1 MILRCSTFW
10 LSLTFAN
17 ILLVLGVA
25 AQDGTD
31 PFNCHV
37 RTNDLTYDL
46 TPLQGEHTASRT
58 RETPPSNWVDSVR
71 FNLCA
76 DLKPQDGVGAGDQV
90 CGRPDVTVF
99 FKSRL
104 TSHLCLIQCSG
115 GTRAC
120 LTKTN
125 RKGDNSDR
133 VVAVIPLAQTNTL
146 DPKYSHI
153 ARKSTFSLTT

>member
-10 LSLTFAN
+10 LSLAFTN
-17 ILLVLGVA
+17 ILFVGVT

-31 PFNCHV
+31 PFNCRV

-46 TPLQGEHTASRT
+46 TPLQGEHTVSRT

-76 DLKPQDGVGAGDQV
+76 DLKPQDGVAAGDQV
-90 CGRPDVTVF
+90 CGRPNVTVVLKPLF
-99 FKSRL
+99 
-104 TSHLCLIQCSG
+104 TSHLCLIQCPG

-133 VVAVIPLAQTNTL
+133 VVAVIPLAQSNKL

-153 ARKSTFSLTT
+153 ARTSTFTPTP